1 MAGKEYQDAAAYG
14 MAMDA
19 KKKAAKKEKK
29 APKKPAPKKTKMLE
43 PESGPPRAP
52 IGKGTTAPMA
62 GKPHLVAEGQTLSE
76 LAESTGVTVA
86 AIQAANPQ
94 IKGTTI
100 VVGKTI
106 KIPKK
111 AEK

>member
-1 MAGKEYQDAAAYG
+1 MAGKEYHDAAAYG
-14 MAMDA
+14 IAMDA

-29 APKKPAPKKTKMLE
+29 EAPKKPAPKDTSSDAM
-43 PESGPPRAP
+43 PPPGVHAT
-52 IGKGTTAPMA
+52 GKGTQAPQA
-62 GKPHLVAEGQTLSE
+62 GKTRIVVEGETLSE
-76 LAESTGVTVA
+76 IARDAGVTVA
-86 AIQAANPQ
+86 AIKAANPQ

-100 VVGKTI
+100 IAGKKI